1 MKAPGQAT
9 ARYLST
15 ARYLNIEMADIKSR
29 KLIHITHYH
38 RHNGVSLLQR
48 LYSFMKEVFELSAQV
63 PVGMYGQRFDQVAAE
78 LFPDFSRSRLQSWIR
93 DGQLTLDGRV
103 AKPNAKVI
111 GGEVLD
117 LNAELEAQGTWEPEP
132 IDLNIVYEDDHLLV
146 INKPAGLV
154 VHPAA
159 GNYTGTLLNALLNH
173 VPDLINLPRAGIVH
187 RLDKET
193 TGLMVVAKT
202 LQAHGDLVEQLA
214 ERSVSREYEA
224 VAVGAMTGG
233 GTVDAPMGRHPTQ
246 RKLMAVLS
254 QGGKRAVTHYRVLT
268 RFPHHTHIRVK
279 LETGRTHQIRVHMAH
294 IGFPLVG
301 DATYG
306 KRFKIPKGATEELI
320 ETLKAFPRQALH
332 AANLGL
338 EHPATGEYCEW
349 SAPLPADMQALL
361 VALKTGYSE
370 QD

>member
-1 MKAPGQAT
+1 
-9 ARYLST
+9 
-15 ARYLNIEMADIKSR
+15 
-29 KLIHITHYH
+29 
-38 RHNGVSLLQR
+38 
-48 LYSFMKEVFELSAQV
+48 MKEVFERSAQV
-63 PVGMYGQRFDQVAAE
+63 SVEMHGQRFDQVAAE
-78 LFPDFSRSRLQSWIR
+78 LFPEFSRSRLQSWIR
-93 DGQLTLDGRV
+93 DGQLRLDGRM

-306 KRFKIPKGATEELI
+306 KRFKIPKGATAELI
-320 ETLKAFPRQALH
+320 ETLKSFPRQALH

-349 SAPLPADMQALL
+349 SAPVPTDMQELL
-361 VALKTGYSE
+361 AALKAGYNE
-370 QD
+370 QDAW

>member
-1 MKAPGQAT
+1 
-9 ARYLST
+9 
-15 ARYLNIEMADIKSR
+15 
-29 KLIHITHYH
+29 
-38 RHNGVSLLQR
+38 
-48 LYSFMKEVFELSAQV
+48 MKEVFELSAQV
-63 PVGMYGQRFDQVAAE
+63 PVGMYGQRFDQAASE
-78 LFPDFSRSRLQSWIR
+78 LFPEFSRSRLQTWIR
-93 DGQLTLDGRV
+93 DGRLTLDGRI
-103 AKPNAKVI
+103 AKPRDKLI
-111 GGEVLD
+111 GGERLE

-132 IDLNIVYEDDHLLV
+132 IQLDIVHEDEHLMV

-159 GNYTGTLLNALLNH
+159 GNHTGTLLNALLNH
-173 VPDLINLPRAGIVH
+173 APELINLPRAGIVH

-202 LQAHGDLVEQLA
+202 LHAHTDLVGQLA
-214 ERSVSREYEA
+214 DRTVSREYEA

-254 QGGKRAVTHYRVLT
+254 QGGKRAVTHYRVKT

-294 IGFPLVG
+294 IGFPLIG
-301 DATYG
+301 DPVYG
-306 KRFKIPKGATEELI
+306 KRFKIPKGASEALI
-320 ETLKAFPRQALH
+320 ESLKAFPRQALH
-332 AANLGL
+332 AATLGL
-338 EHPATGEYCEW
+338 EHPHTGEYIEW
-349 SAPLPADMQALL
+349 SVPLPADMQALL
-361 VALKTGYSE
+361 HALKDGYPE